1 MGKIAVIG
9 GGAAGMMADRHGYI
23 IKKRAAKSGFSLNI
37 QPMAAWRFIMKKK
50 YRNLKQKIIFY
61 VMSVSILITI
71 LITAIMSNGSAY
83 STDAILLDNVRLMA
97 RVAAQSISSNLH
109 LLTERVANISREAV
123 FLDDTV
129 SISDKQERFHE
140 IEP

>member
-1 MGKIAVIG
+1 
-9 GGAAGMMADRHGYI
+9 
-23 IKKRAAKSGFSLNI
+23 
-37 QPMAAWRFIMKKK
+37 MKKK

-109 LLTERVANISREAV
+109 LLTERVANISREA
-123 FLDDTV
+123 F
-129 SISDKQERFHE
+129 S
-140 IEP
+140 